1 MISWSNS
8 LPKEN
13 TIITK
18 KIYAINGAQLYQYVC
33 HEQYP
38 PVVLVRVRKKDLHHI
53 LKKIK
58 DLKGL
63 LAEPSKRMDD
73 FSQLTI
79 KHHRIRNH
87 INTTHNQWNLVNME
101 THTEH
106 ISFQKTPLDPII
118 CFTHIQLESKW
129 AYFTNSSFL
138 KRMHNL
144 IGNKNIIKNKS
155 ARN

>member
-53 LKKIK
+53 LKKDK
-58 DLKGL
+58 RLKGSPGGALEKDGRL
-63 LAEPSKRMDD
+63 L
-73 FSQLTI
+73 
-79 KHHRIRNH
+79 
-87 INTTHNQWNLVNME
+87 
-101 THTEH
+101 
-106 ISFQKTPLDPII
+106 PID
-118 CFTHIQLESKW
+118 H
-129 AYFTNSSFL
+129 
-138 KRMHNL
+138 
-144 IGNKNIIKNKS
+144 
-155 ARN
+155 